1 MKQTLPAEE
10 PEQIYEYGESLTFE
24 QARALGEELGRALD
38 GNAELIGDLLLAFRA
53 LAMRDER
60 TEILSELTN
69 GLLPFCPGAGAL
81 MNRLIATR
89 SKEFERR
96 IPNRK

>member
-38 GNAELIGDLLLAFRA
+38 GNAELIGDLLLAFRS
-53 LAMRDER
+53 LAMRNER
-60 TEILSELTN
+60 MEILSELTN
-69 GLLPFCPGAGAL
+69 GSLPFCPGVGEL
-81 MNRLIATR
+81 MNRLIAARTD
-89 SKEFERR
+89 EFKRR
-96 IPNRK
+96 IPNRE